1 MFVFGSVILT
11 MVENSLKNNFA
22 LEQTTLQFE
31 TEGIVAQSFGLGKS
45 LQRGDKTGKLSHA
58 LERLGEDFVKVTM
71 TKETSL
77 SRNVRYLISK
87 YFRQLDAE
95 ARFNGIQKEEI
106 SFTDETG
113 HLIWEKITKV
123 LGEGN
128 LK

>member
-1 MFVFGSVILT
+1 MFVFGSVILK

-22 LEQTTLQFE
+22 LEQTTLQFK

-45 LQRGDKTGKLSHA
+45 LQAGDKRGKQSHA

-123 LGEGN
+123 LGQGN
-128 LK
+128 

>member
-1 MFVFGSVILT
+1 MFVFGSVILK

-22 LEQTTLQFE
+22 LEQTTLQFK
-31 TEGIVAQSFGLGKS
+31 TEGIVAQSFRLGKS
-45 LQRGDKTGKLSHA
+45 LQAGDKRGKLSHA
-58 LERLGEDFVKVTM
+58 LGRLGEDFVKVTM

-123 LGEGN
+123 LGQGN
-128 LK
+128 